1 MRIAVPKEILP
12 GERRVALTPEITR
25 KLAASGHAIILE
37 TGAGVRAGYSDDAF
51 RSAGAEIA
59 PSAAQCYADAEVV
72 LKVQRALSSDTDAG
86 HEADLIPQG
95 AILIGL
101 LRPHASPDTVK
112 RYADRGLWAFSLE
125 LVPRITRAQSMD
137 VNSSQATVAGYKA
150 VMMAAGALP
159 RFFPMLMTAAGTI
172 KPATVLI
179 IGAGVAGLQA
189 IATARRLGAV
199 VYAFDTR
206 PAAREH
212 VESLRGKF
220 IGLELGDVNTED
232 AGGYARELGDDLLS
246 HERAVIEKH
255 LKDVDVVIATAQ
267 VPGRPAP
274 QLITDRAVSLMKYGS
289 VIVDLAAENG
299 GNCEISAPGK
309 TVVRH
314 DVTIIAPLNLPSE
327 LPTHASDMYARNI
340 AAFLKLLVPADKPV
354 MNMEDQIIRDSC
366 IARPGEIMHAP
377 TREKLEAERNGVAQE
392 AR

>member
-1 MRIAVPKEILP
+1 M
-12 GERRVALTPEITR
+12 ALTPEMSG
-25 KLAASGHAIILE
+25 KLVAAGHVIVVE
-37 TGAGVRAGYSDDAF
+37 SGAGTRAGYADEAY
-51 RSAGAEIA
+51 RAAGAQVVA
-59 PSAAQCYADAEVV
+59 TAADCYAQAEIV
-72 LKVQRALSSDTDAG
+72 LKIQRPAQTG
-86 HEADLIPQG
+86 ADSKSEIELIPAG
-95 AILIGL
+95 AIIIGL
-101 LRPHASPDTVK
+101 LKPHADPAAIQM
-112 RYADRGLWAFSLE
+112 YADKGLWAFSLE
-125 LVPRITRAQSMD
+125 LAPRITRAQAMD

-150 VMMAAGALP
+150 VVLAASVLP

-172 KPATVLI
+172 KPATVFV

-199 VYAFDTR
+199 VHAFDTR

-220 IGLELGDVNTED
+220 IGLELGDVKTED
-232 AGGYARELGDDLLS
+232 AGGYAKELGDDLLS

-255 LKDVDVVIATAQ
+255 LPQADIVIATAQ

-274 QLITDRAVSLMKYGS
+274 QLITDRAVSLMRYGS

-299 GNCEISAPGK
+299 GNCALSVPGK

-314 DVTIIAPLNLPSE
+314 DVTIIAPLNLPSD

-340 AAFLKLLVPADKPV
+340 VAFLKLLVPADKPV

-366 IARPGEIMHAP
+366 VARPGEVMHAP
-377 TREKLEAERNGVAQE
+377 TRERLDSERNA
-392 AR
+392 AREEST

>member
-12 GERRVALTPEITR
+12 GERRVALTPEIVR
-25 KLAASGHAIILE
+25 KLAASGHAITVE
-37 TGAGVRAGYSDDAF
+37 TGAGVRAGYSDEAF
-51 RSAGAEIA
+51 RAAGAEVA
-59 PSAAQCYADAEVV
+59 ASAAQCYGNAEMVI
-72 LKVQRALSSDTDAG
+72 KVQRAMPSDSG
-86 HEADLIPQG
+86 GRHEAELIPEG

-101 LRPHASPDTVK
+101 LRPHASADTVK
-112 RYADRGLWAFSLE
+112 LYADRGIWAFSLE

-150 VMMAAGALP
+150 VIMAANALP

-172 KPATVLI
+172 KPATVLV

-220 IGLELGDVNTED
+220 IGLELGDVKTED

-246 HERAVIEKH
+246 HERAVIEKQ
-255 LKDVDVVIATAQ
+255 LKDADVVIATAQ

-274 QLITDRAVSLMKYGS
+274 QLITDRGVSLMKYGS

-299 GNCEISAPGK
+299 GNCELSAPGK

-340 AAFLKLLVPADKPV
+340 AAFIKLLVPADKAV

-366 IARPGEIMHAP
+366 IARPGEITHAP
-377 TREKLEAERNGVAQE
+377 TREKLEAERNGIAQE
-392 AR
+392 AS

>member
-1 MRIAVPKEILP
+1 MKIAVPREILP
-12 GERRVALTPEITR
+12 GERRVALTPEMAA
-25 KLAASGHAIILE
+25 KLAGSGHAIIIE
-37 TGAGVRAGYSDDAF
+37 SGAGIRAGYPDA
-51 RSAGAEIA
+51 AYLAVGATIA
-59 PSAAQCYADAEVV
+59 LTAAECYTQAEVV
-72 LKVQRALSSDTDAG
+72 LKVQRPARSDSEG
-86 HEADLIPQG
+86 HHEAELIPPG
-95 AILIGL
+95 AIIIGL
-101 LRPHASPDTVK
+101 LRPHASPETV
-112 RYADRGLWAFSLE
+112 RLYADRGLWAFSLE
-125 LVPRITRAQSMD
+125 LAPRITRAQAMD

-150 VMMAAGALP
+150 VMLAASVLP

-172 KPATVLI
+172 RPATVFV

-220 IGLELGDVNTED
+220 IGLELGDAKTED

-246 HERAVIEKH
+246 QERSVIEKH
-255 LKDVDVVIATAQ
+255 LKQADVVIATAQ

-274 QLITDRAVSLMKYGS
+274 QLITDRAVSLMRYGS

-299 GNCEISAPGK
+299 GNCELSVPGK
-309 TVVRH
+309 TITRH

-340 AAFLKLLVPADKPV
+340 SAFLKLLVPGDQPV
-354 MNMEDQIIRDSC
+354 LNLEDQILRDSC
-366 IARPGEIMHAP
+366 IARPGEIMHAA
-377 TREKLEAERNGVAQE
+377 TRERLEAERNGLAEGAQ
-392 AR
+392 